1 MAPNEESNIIE
12 QVDNRLD
19 DLFGDDVA
27 DEVVKDQ
34 ASALLRAEK
43 PLDWIPND
51 GEAAAGDAPDG
62 FIESETSRTPEN
74 ERAAVKIDAEEIEN
88 SPIKELKSTI
98 MSLEWEISDSVME
111 KLEEEIRKLEILSQ
125 NDKIILAFLQLLGSL
140 GKYIRQKRAQ
150 AHVDSITLLHSV
162 YESLEKSMLSE
173 DMSDGAKKKMLIAH
187 VTQYKKLK
195 QEIQSR
201 KKHGQHAK
209 PSARRTKA
217 SPSPSAGSDG
227 MPFTGSHPREIPSD
241 FKDLTHMT
249 QEILCSMRE
258 IQQTIQN
265 EFSIMRGEMRRLL
278 EEKNS

>member
-1 MAPNEESNIIE
+1 MAPSDESNITE

-19 DLFGDDVA
+19 DLFGDDVL
-27 DEVVKDQ
+27 KDQ
-34 ASALLRAEK
+34 DNAPVRAEK
-43 PLDWIPND
+43 PMDGIRND
-51 GEAAAGDAPDG
+51 EEAAASEAPDG
-62 FIESETSRTPEN
+62 LFESETSPTPGN
-74 ERAAVKIDAEEIEN
+74 DTAAVKIDAEEIEN
-88 SPIKELKSTI
+88 SPIKELKSII
-98 MSLEWEISDSVME
+98 MSLEWEISEPLME
-111 KLEEEIRKLEILSQ
+111 KLEEEILKLEILSQ

-140 GKYIRQKRAQ
+140 GKYIRQKRAR

-195 QEIQSR
+195 QEIQSG

-209 PSARRTKA
+209 PSASRATA
-217 SPSPSAGSDG
+217 STAPSAGRDG
-227 MPFTGSHPREIPSD
+227 MPFPGSNPREIPSD

-265 EFSIMRGEMRRLL
+265 EFSILRGEMRRLL
-278 EEKNS
+278 EKKNS

>member
-1 MAPNEESNIIE
+1 MAPNEESNITE

-27 DEVVKDQ
+27 DEIVKDQ
-34 ASALLRAEK
+34 ESALLRAEK
-43 PLDWIPND
+43 PLDGIPND

-62 FIESETSRTPEN
+62 FIESKTSPMPEN
-74 ERAAVKIDAEEIEN
+74 EAAAVKIDAEEIEN

-187 VTQYKKLK
+187 VAQYKKLK

-209 PSARRTKA
+209 PSASRTKA
-217 SPSPSAGSDG
+217 SIAPSAGSDG
-227 MPFTGSHPREIPSD
+227 MPFPGSHPREIPSD

-265 EFSIMRGEMRRLL
+265 EFTILRGEMRRLL

>member
-1 MAPNEESNIIE
+1 MK
-12 QVDNRLD
+12 QVRRL
-19 DLFGDDVA
+19 
-27 DEVVKDQ
+27 
-34 ASALLRAEK
+34 
-43 PLDWIPND
+43 
-51 GEAAAGDAPDG
+51 
-62 FIESETSRTPEN
+62 EN
-74 ERAAVKIDAEEIEN
+74 ETAAVKIDAEEIEN

-209 PSARRTKA
+209 PSASRA
-217 SPSPSAGSDG
+217 NSIGPAPSAGSDG
-227 MPFTGSHPREIPSD
+227 MPFPGSHPREIPSD

-265 EFSIMRGEMRRLL
+265 EFSILRGEMRRLL